1 MNNVIK
7 FSTIATLIMGFS
19 SSVLAENRVPAEL
32 AATITP
38 EYRVSDMK
46 TTEGKQ
52 YVLVKRIEGRDESG
66 KVHVL
71 FNEPQGALLPM
82 EKLTEAH
89 KLINPS
95 RVEKKGAYSELHL
108 QLDEASLAMGVTG
121 MSYQPLPMDIDTNLV
136 LRGQVDVKKFEVSS
150 NGLSLVVPA
159 SHKLAKLNS

>member
-19 SSVLAENRVPAEL
+19 SAAMAENRVPAEL

-38 EYRVSDMK
+38 EYRINDMK
-46 TTEGKQ
+46 TTQGKQ
-52 YVLVKRIEGRDESG
+52 FVWVKQIEGRDENG

-82 EKLTEAH
+82 DKLTEAH

-95 RVEKKGAYSELHL
+95 RVEKKGAYRELNL
-108 QLDEASLAMGVTG
+108 QLDEASLTMGETG
-121 MSYQPLPMDIDTNLV
+121 MTYQPLPMDIDTNLV
-136 LRGQVDVKKFEVSS
+136 LRGQVNVKKFEVSS
-150 NGLSLVVPA
+150 KGLSLVMPA
-159 SHKLAKLNS
+159 SHKLAKLQN